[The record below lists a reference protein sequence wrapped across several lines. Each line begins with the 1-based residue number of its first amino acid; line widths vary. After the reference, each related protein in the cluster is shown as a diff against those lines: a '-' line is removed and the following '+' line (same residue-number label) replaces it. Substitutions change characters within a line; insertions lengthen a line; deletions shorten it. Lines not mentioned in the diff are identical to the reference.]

1 MENYKKNPTLDAQA
15 LEYVVPR
22 GKLGAR
28 WLLVWLLFM
37 GFLFTISAYED
48 VEFYFVLTLL
58 AIFSCVLL
66 LTRLGNPIN
75 ITLPIWVILGVFL
88 IGYYFKFYWMTWVL
102 QHDAAWPFD
111 PLFLAPA
118 SSRSLM
124 FEAYRVTALG
134 FVTFCL
140 TSWLFLGKRKGKVV
154 VEDERSATDDQISRR
169 RIARFSIVIIIGL
182 TILMVITGYAQY
194 LTGVGIMGRD
204 NVVLPFRMAGLIVHS
219 RNVLIPTLYLLIIWL
234 TDKWKL
240 QQIFCIAIGLL
251 IVHGLSQMV
260 LASSR
265 GALVNYLV
273 PVFFLWLLTRRF
285 TTRRLIIMLMILFL
299 IFMLHPIISA
309 YRVQRAVGEPSDIV
323 GALTEALKASGNLV
337 ELLENGIV
345 NIISRVIGVDGLLFA
360 IAWGEGEL
368 SLENLR
374 YYLFNPEGR
383 SLARIYTQDVVGF
396 GPSVTWHQNAP
407 SLLGAFYLIGG
418 NMGVVLGMSL
428 WVIFWMLLWK
438 GLKRQQ
444 WRILPVIQAC
454 CLGLLWYASMEGN
467 IDFFFFFQW
476 PMLGASLLLGE
487 ILIRTFV
494 WRVSRQSRVIKI

>member
-1 MENYKKNPTLDAQA
+1 
-15 LEYVVPR
+15 
-22 GKLGAR
+22 
-28 WLLVWLLFM
+28 
-37 GFLFTISAYED
+37 
-48 VEFYFVLTLL
+48 
-58 AIFSCVLL
+58 
-66 LTRLGNPIN
+66 
-75 ITLPIWVILGVFL
+75 
-88 IGYYFKFYWMTWVL
+88 
-102 QHDAAWPFD
+102 
-111 PLFLAPA
+111 
-118 SSRSLM
+118 
-124 FEAYRVTALG
+124 
-134 FVTFCL
+134 
-140 TSWLFLGKRKGKVV
+140 
-154 VEDERSATDDQISRR
+154 
-169 RIARFSIVIIIGL
+169 
-182 TILMVITGYAQY
+182 MVITGYAQY
-194 LTGVGIMGRD
+194 LTGVGIMGRG

-285 TTRRLIIMLMILFL
+285 TTWRLITMLMILFL
-299 IFMLHPIISA
+299 ISMLHPIISA

-444 WRILPVIQAC
+444 WRTLPVIQAC

-467 IDFFFFFQW
+467 IDFFFFQG